1 MNENI
6 FKGLFTA
13 AMAAVGAY
21 FRTLLIPSV
30 LLVLVMGIDYFTGV
44 AKARITE
51 GVSSRI
57 GVLGFVK
64 KLCYIA
70 GVGVAVVVDLV
81 IQIAVAQTGIDLG
94 GCFMFGLLVTIW
106 LILNE
111 CISILENI
119 MMLGVPIP
127 AFLVKFI
134 KKLKL
139 QAEAMGEEYV
149 SSDAEDTEEDTD
161 DE

>member
-21 FRTLLIPSV
+21 FRTLFVPVLI
-30 LLVLVMGIDYFTGV
+30 LWLVMALDYFTGV
-44 AKARITE
+44 AKATATT
-51 GVSSRI
+51 GVSSRV
-57 GVLGFVK
+57 GLRGFVK
-64 KLCYIA
+64 KLCYVV
-70 GVGVAVVVDLV
+70 GVVVAVVVDWV
-81 IQIAVAQTGIDLG
+81 IQIAVAQTGVDLG
-94 GCFMFGLLVTIW
+94 GCYMFGLLITIW

-119 MMLGVPIP
+119 MLLGVPIP

-149 SSDAEDTEEDTD
+149 SDDAEDTEEDTD